1 MFGSRRLV
9 SVLVLVLAVLAVA
22 GCQGLAQALGVQPS
36 ASAPVIEQHFT
47 QVANR
52 GAGSIEDV
60 DSRAGQEA
68 NGDVGATGS
77 GTAGLSATQT
87 TTVDPEAVARGA
99 VEVLKA
105 APVGSPAALLADAAL
120 SEVASGDAKAADR
133 LLRRAKAAQEA
144 DMKKKGNVP
153 ATPPVVPPAS
163 TPASESPASA
173 PVVTPVAD
181 TSGTK

>member
-1 MFGSRRLV
+1 MSVRSYV
-9 SVLVLVLAVLAVA
+9 SVLVLALAVLVAA

-68 NGDVGATGS
+68 NGDVGASGS
-77 GTAGLSATQT
+77 GTAGQTATQT
-87 TTVDPEAVARGA
+87 PTIDPEAVARGA

-105 APVGSPAALLADAAL
+105 VPAGSPAALLADAAL
-120 SEVASGDAKAADR
+120 AEVAGGDVKAADR
-133 LLRRAKAAQEA
+133 LLRRAKAARES
-144 DMKKKGNVP
+144 D
-153 ATPPVVPPAS
+153 ATRKAMPPAPAPES
-163 TPASESPASA
+163 AAPAPVSPLASEP
-173 PVVTPVAD
+173 T
-181 TSGTK
+181 GTR

>member
-52 GAGSIEDV
+52 GSGSIEDV

-77 GTAGLSATQT
+77 GTAGLTATQT
-87 TTVDPEAVARGA
+87 TTLDPEAVARGA
-99 VEVLKA
+99 VDVLKA

-144 DMKKKGNVP
+144 EAKRK
-153 ATPPVVPPAS
+153 ATPPSTPPAPDVPSPAPAVPPAPD
-163 TPASESPASA
+163 PA
-173 PVVTPVAD
+173 
-181 TSGTK
+181 GTK

>member
-1 MFGSRRLV
+1 MSGTRRLV
-9 SVLVLVLAVLAVA
+9 SVLALVLAVLAVG

-52 GAGSIEDV
+52 GSGSIEDV

-99 VEVLKA
+99 VDVLKA
-105 APVGSPAALLADAAL
+105 APIGSPAALLADAAL

-144 DMKKKGNVP
+144 EAKRKVTAPSPSTPPAPDVP
-153 ATPPVVPPAS
+153 SPAPVVP
-163 TPASESPASA
+163 TA
-173 PVVTPVAD
+173 PVP
-181 TSGTK
+181 SGAK